1 MRAALF
7 ILFMLFSAAC
17 SPAVPAPTPTA
28 LIPTPDNGTVEILTP
43 QTGSIIYADTLY
55 LAGTATGVAGE
66 FTVQVIGADEQVIA
80 QATVPTGGANWQVEL
95 PHGYSGDPTE
105 AIIAARPTAGDGEYD
120 RVTVAL
126 AGEQQRPEG
135 SFGSITAPA
144 EGDTLG
150 GDVIEVSGRGSGLFE
165 NSLLISLIA
174 ADGAVLDNQIITL
187 NNPYFIDDVPW
198 RAELSTRNY
207 SGSAAIHIFY
217 QSMSGSDDVTL
228 DSTEIHLTQEAG

>member
-17 SPAVPAPTPTA
+17 SPAAPASTPTA
-28 LIPTPDNGTVEILTP
+28 VIPTPNSGTVEILTP
-43 QTGSIIYADTLY
+43 QAGAIIYADMLY
-55 LAGTATGVAGE
+55 LAGTAAGVTDG
-66 FTVQVIGADEQVIA
+66 FTIQVVGADEQVIA
-80 QATVPTGGANWQVEL
+80 QATVPAGSANWQVEL

-105 AIIAARPTAGDGEYD
+105 AIITALPAAGDGEYD

-126 AGEQQRPEG
+126 AGEQRPEG

-198 RAELSTRNY
+198 RVELSTRNY

-217 QSMSGSDDVTL
+217 QSMSGNDDVTL